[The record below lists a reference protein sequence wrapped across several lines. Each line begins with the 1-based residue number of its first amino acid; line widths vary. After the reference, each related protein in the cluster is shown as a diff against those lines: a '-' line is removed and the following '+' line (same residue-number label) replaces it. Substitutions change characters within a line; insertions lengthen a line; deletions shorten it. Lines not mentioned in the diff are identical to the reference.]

1 MYYPKSQIT
10 SNLYTEGDLLVYDGT
25 DIDYI
30 GFYWKTSNEEY
41 YSGKNPQDLPSK
53 RLTLIRNNQLITNQS
68 NIDQS
73 TYDINNSSFTS
84 QTSTYFTLDRDYIT
98 SNTLGIDNS
107 TPPPLNPISITP
119 KIYLVRD

>member
-119 KIYLVRD
+119 TPRS